1 MHRLALELS
10 GKRTI
15 IHKMFDWPLNT
26 NTFSF
31 SDKLRMSYFLLSC
44 DRWTQGEK
52 VKEYEKLWEEYVGC
66 KAIMVS
72 SGSAANELI
81 ALKAKSDLIQKGLWP
96 NKNKVLFPANTW
108 ISSVSPWV
116 NLGFEAVFVDIDE
129 NLGMDLDKLCVTY
142 NISSIRGRFA
152 GVFYTTLLGFV
163 PESILNIQNWCSL
176 VNLPFYL
183 DNCESSFS
191 SINIDGQIHN
201 INSVATSSTSF
212 YLSHLTTTGSEGGM
226 VFCEDEED
234 HKWFLMARNHGMV
247 KSLLPYYG
255 SFETDNYRNWGVDE
269 RFDFRLLGSNYRS
282 SDLAAFAAILD
293 FENRD
298 KIIIHRTELYQQF
311 KEEIKKE
318 VKIPEMGLSVPFC
331 LPIIVDDVCLLNN
344 IKFFCHANGIEYRP
358 IVGGNLLR
366 QTAFK
371 GYGKPESF
379 PYADYIHKH
388 GIYIGLN
395 TQTTPK
401 MIDSFVKGI
410 SKL

>member
-1 MHRLALELS
+1 
-10 GKRTI
+10 
-15 IHKMFDWPLNT
+15 
-26 NTFSF
+26 
-31 SDKLRMSYFLLSC
+31 MSWFLLSC

-52 VKEYEKLWEEYVGC
+52 VKEYEKLWEDYTGS
-66 KAIMVS
+66 KAVMVS

-81 ALKAKSDLIQKGLWP
+81 ALKAKSDLIQKGLWTK
-96 NKNKVLFPANTW
+96 KNKVLFPANTW

-116 NLGFEAVFVDIDE
+116 NIGFQPIFVDIDV
-129 NLGMDLDKLCVTY
+129 NLGMSYVDLYDKY
-142 NISSIRGRFA
+142 SNRMGQEGFA
-152 GVFYTTLLGFV
+152 GIFYTTLLGFYPQIV
-163 PESILNIQNWCSL
+163 LEIKRFCDEKGLF
-176 VNLPFYL
+176 FYL

-191 SINIDGQIHN
+191 SFEVGGQIKN
-201 INSVATSSTSF
+201 INSLTTSSTSF

-255 SFETDNYRNWGVDE
+255 QFVTDQYRNWMADE
-269 RFDFRLLGSNYRS
+269 RFDFRLMGSNYRS
-282 SDLAAFAAILD
+282 SDLAAFSGILD

-298 KIIIHRTELYQQF
+298 NIIIHRTEIYQQF
-311 KEEIKKE
+311 KESIRKEIQ
-318 VKIPEMGLSVPFC
+318 VPEMGLSVPFS
-331 LPIIVDDVCLLNN
+331 LPIICDDVCLLNN

-371 GYGKPESF
+371 GYGKPENF

-395 TQTTPK
+395 TKTTPK
-401 MIDSFVKGI
+401 MIENFVKGVE
-410 SKL
+410 KL